1 MIKGLTSKPKTRSLL
16 SPNSPNLL
24 HKFVLFSLGA
34 SALNI
39 VLTFGMFGALQGVA
53 SKQQPPYV
61 LDAAGNRYPVRLSK
75 AGETVPS
82 ELQGFV
88 SGTLYELFDWRGKIP
103 GGKGKPDQVDP
114 GVKIKTARGDKAI
127 ATTAWAAGFK
137 LSDPFRSEFL
147 KTLAALT
154 PQDIFGGKGDQG
166 FFVLEL
172 IDAPEKIKDGWRVR
186 IQGKLMLFTQG
197 DNVGTAIAL
206 KYDVFVREW
215 RGYNPN
221 SRDAANAIATGS
233 EQIEKTKH
241 LGLSDLQ
248 RIVYENSER
257 YTIYAMRE
265 F

>member
-1 MIKGLTSKPKTRSLL
+1 MFKNLTSKPKGRSLL
-16 SPNSPNLL
+16 SLNGPNLL
-24 HKFVLFSLGA
+24 HKFVLISLGA
-34 SALNI
+34 TTFNI
-39 VLTFGMFGALQGVA
+39 LLTLGMFGALQGVS
-53 SKQQPPYV
+53 SKSQPPYV
-61 LDAAGNRYPVRLSK
+61 LDAAGNRYPVRLSTS
-75 AGETVPS
+75 GETVPQ

-88 SGTLYELFDWRGKIP
+88 AGTMYELFDWRGKIP
-103 GGKGKPDQVDP
+103 GKKGKPDQVDP
-114 GVKIKTARGDKAI
+114 GVKVKTARGDAAI

-137 LSDPFRSEFL
+137 LADPFRAEFL
-147 KTLAALT
+147 RTIAMLT

-172 IDAPEKIKDGWRVR
+172 IDAPEKINDGWKVR
-186 IQGKLMLFTQG
+186 IQGRLMLFTAG
-197 DNVGTAIAL
+197 DNLGRAIPL

-215 RGYNPN
+215 RGYNPQ

-233 EQIEKTKH
+233 EEIEKTKH

-248 RIVYENSER
+248 RIVYESSER